1 LLASS
6 PLRLWR
12 PVLNART
19 FIDRPILAIV
29 LSLVVTLA
37 GLVSLA
43 TLPVAQYPRI
53 VPPQV
58 QVAATYP
65 GADAASLAQTVALP
79 LERAINGVDHLLFLQ
94 SNISDGSLSLT
105 ASFDIGTDPD
115 QATINVSNRVQT
127 VTSTLPAE
135 TQRAGVQVSKASS
148 TLLAI
153 VSLGSP
159 TRRYD
164 DLFLGAYAQRQVI
177 DELKRVPGVG
187 QADFFAQKD
196 YAMRV
201 WLHPDKL
208 AQYRLTAADVADA
221 IRAQNGQFA
230 TGTLNG
236 PPDRGGAWTTG
247 ITAPGRLPDAA
258 AFGAIILAAGPDG
271 TALRL
276 RDVARLQLGSEH
288 YDFDAVQGGGP
299 AMPIGIFLQPG
310 ANALAVMAAL
320 RTRMAALARD
330 FPPGMTWTTPFDTT
344 LFVRASIRETLLSL
358 GGALVL
364 VALVVFAFLRNARAT
379 LIPLLAVPVSV
390 IGTFAGLAV
399 LGYSINL
406 LTLFGLV
413 LAIGIV
419 VDDAIVVVENVA
431 RLMDEQGLAPREA
444 TAQAMREV
452 GAALVAIVLVLCA
465 VFVPVAFQGGLTGQL
480 YRQFAATVAIAVA
493 LSGFVALTLT
503 PALCALLL
511 RPAPARPGS
520 GGAGSAQGPRR
531 VRRVLHPLD
540 RAAAR
545 TAAGYAAAVGW
556 LLRHRAAGLALAA
569 LCAALGVVAALR
581 LPAAL
586 VPEEDRGQL
595 FVVWSLPPAATLSRT
610 EALMGRVDALLRRD
624 PDVGDSLAFSG
635 YNQLSN
641 GSQTNAGVA
650 FVHLRDWSLRGAGHA
665 ASAVA
670 ARFTAALSREKDATA
685 ASFNPAAIE
694 GLGSV
699 GGFELHILDRRGAG
713 LAALEAATAAFL
725 HEAAARPELAGLVT
739 TLQANTPRYRIDV
752 DRDRAAALG
761 VPIDS
766 IYAAIQSTFGSLYVN
781 DFTLEGRNYHV
792 NLQSDAPFRQDAGN
806 LREVFVRSTLSP
818 ASAAPAGTAGSFG
831 DTTPTATATGG
842 AAAGGAGSESA
853 STATPTAAGEMVPL
867 ASLVHLRR
875 TVGAD
880 QLERFNVYE
889 SAQVTGSAAPGYSSG
904 QAIAAAE
911 AVARTALPRGFDIAW
926 AGAAYQ
932 QRLAGR
938 AGSRVLLLGL
948 LMVGLILAAQFESWR
963 LPFAVLLSVPFALGA
978 AFVAVWLR
986 GRAVDV
992 YVQIG
997 LVALVG
1003 LAAKNAVL
1011 IVQFATLEQ
1020 RRGLDAAA
1028 AALSAAR
1035 LRLRPIVMTSLAFV
1049 IGCVPLALGS
1059 GPGAGSR
1066 QSLGTCVV
1074 GGMVGATVLGTLF
1087 VPLFFHLLQRRAR
1100 PGPTA
1105 SAARRRQHADAPGT

>member
-1 LLASS
+1 
-6 PLRLWR
+6 
-12 PVLNART
+12 
-19 FIDRPILAIV
+19 
-29 LSLVVTLA
+29 
-37 GLVSLA
+37 
-43 TLPVAQYPRI
+43 
-53 VPPQV
+53 
-58 QVAATYP
+58 
-65 GADAASLAQTVALP
+65 ADAASVAQTVALP
-79 LERAINGVDHLLFLQ
+79 LERAVNGVDHLLFLQ
-94 SNISDGSLSLT
+94 SNVSDGSLSLT

-148 TLLAI
+148 TLLGI

-159 TRRYD
+159 GGRYD

-187 QADFFAQKD
+187 QAEFFGQKD

-208 AQYRLTAADVADA
+208 AQFRLGAADVADA

-230 TGTLNG
+230 TGTVNA

-247 ITAPGRLPDAA
+247 MTAPGRLPDAA
-258 AFGAIILAAGPDG
+258 AFGAIVLAAGRDG

-276 RDVARLQLGSEH
+276 RDVARVQLGSEH

-299 AMPIGIFLQPG
+299 AMPIGVFLQPG
-310 ANALAVMAAL
+310 ANALSVMAAL
-320 RTRMAALARD
+320 RARMAVLARD
-330 FPPGMTWTTPFDTT
+330 FPPGVSWSVPLDTT
-344 LFVRASIRETLLSL
+344 QFVRASIRETLLGL
-358 GGALVL
+358 GEAMVL
-364 VALVVFAFLRNARAT
+364 VALVVWAFLRNGRAT

-399 LGYSINL
+399 LGYSVNL

-419 VDDAIVVVENVA
+419 VDDAIVVVENVS
-431 RLMDEQGLAPREA
+431 RLIDEDGLSPREA
-444 TAQAMREV
+444 TARAMGEV
-452 GAALVAIVLVLCA
+452 GGALVAIVLVLCA
-465 VFVPVAFQGGLTGQL
+465 VFVPVTLQGGLTGQL
-480 YRQFAATVAIAVA
+480 YRQFAATVAIAVT

-503 PALCALLL
+503 PALCVLLL
-511 RPAPARPGS
+511 RPAAVARAGVRRGPGVL
-520 GGAGSAQGPRR
+520 RR
-531 VRRVLHPLD
+531 VD
-540 RAAAR
+540 RAAGRVAS
-545 TAAGYAAAVGW
+545 GYGAAVAW
-556 LLRHRAAGLALAA
+556 LLRRPVAGVALALLCAGLGAAAG
-569 LCAALGVVAALR
+569 LR

-586 VPEEDRGQL
+586 VPEEDRGEV

-610 EALMGRVDALLRRD
+610 EALMGRVDAMMSRD
-624 PDVGDSLAFSG
+624 PDVERSLAFSG
-635 YNQLSN
+635 FNQLSN
-641 GSQTNAGVA
+641 GSQTNSGVA
-650 FVHLRDWSLRGAGHA
+650 FVHLSDWSLRGAGHTA
-665 ASAVA
+665 AAIA
-670 ARFTAALSREKDATA
+670 ARFTAALSREKDAMI
-685 ASFNPAAIE
+685 ASFNPPAIE
-694 GLGSV
+694 GLGNV
-699 GGFELHILDRRGAG
+699 GGFELHILDRGGLG
-713 LAALEAATAAFL
+713 LAALEAATRAFL
-725 HEAAARPELAGLVT
+725 HAAAARPELAGMVT
-739 TLQANTPRYRIDV
+739 TLQANTPRFRVDV

-761 VPIDS
+761 VPVDAV
-766 IYAAIQSTFGSLYVN
+766 YAALQSTFGSLYVN
-781 DFTLEGRNYHV
+781 DFTLDGRNYHV
-792 NLQSDAPFRQDAGN
+792 NLQSDAAFRADPAD
-806 LREVFVRSTLSP
+806 LRQVFVR
-818 ASAAPAGTAGSFG
+818 ASLPAPA
-831 DTTPTATATGG
+831 
-842 AAAGGAGSESA
+842 A
-853 STATPTAAGEMVPL
+853 SVADPAPGVGEMVPL
-867 ASLVHLRR
+867 AALVHMRR

-880 QLERFNVYE
+880 QLERFNVYA

-911 AVARTALPRGFDIAW
+911 AVARDALPRGFDIAW

-932 QRLAGR
+932 QKLAGR
-938 AGSRVLLLGL
+938 SGGRMLLLGL

-963 LPFAVLLSVPFALGA
+963 LPFAVLLSVPLALGG

-986 GRAVDV
+986 GRALDV

-1020 RRGLDAAA
+1020 RRGLDARA

-1049 IGCVPLALGS
+1049 IGCVPLALAT

-1074 GGMVGATVLGTLF
+1074 GGMIGATVLGTLF
-1087 VPLFFHLLQRRAR
+1087 VPLFFHLMGRRAAKQ
-1100 PGPTA
+1100 G
-1105 SAARRRQHADAPGT
+1105 

>member
-1 LLASS
+1 M
-6 PLRLWR
+6 
-12 PVLNART
+12 LNART
-19 FIDRPILAIV
+19 FIDRPVLAAV

-37 GLVSLA
+37 GLVSIG
-43 TLPVAQYPRI
+43 TLPVAQYPQI

-58 QVAATYP
+58 QVAASYP
-65 GADAASLAQTVALP
+65 GADAASVAQTVALP
-79 LERAINGVDHLLFLQ
+79 LERAVNGVDHLLFLQ
-94 SNISDGSLSLT
+94 SNVSDGSLSLT

-148 TLLAI
+148 TLLGI

-159 TRRYD
+159 SRRYD

-187 QADFFAQKD
+187 QAEFFGQKD

-208 AQYRLTAADVADA
+208 AQFRLGAADVADA

-230 TGTLNG
+230 TGTINA

-247 ITAPGRLPDAA
+247 MTAPGRLPDAA
-258 AFGAIILAAGPDG
+258 AFGAIVLAAGRDG

-276 RDVARLQLGSEH
+276 RDVARVQLGSEH
-288 YDFDAVQGGGP
+288 YDFDAVQDGGP
-299 AMPIGIFLQPG
+299 AMPIGVFLQPG
-310 ANALAVMAAL
+310 ANALSVMAAL
-320 RTRMAALARD
+320 RARMAVLARD
-330 FPPGMTWTTPFDTT
+330 FPPGVSWSVPLDTT
-344 LFVRASIRETLLSL
+344 QFVRASIRETLLSL
-358 GGALVL
+358 GEAMAL
-364 VALVVFAFLRNARAT
+364 VALVVWAFLRSLRAT

-399 LGYSINL
+399 LGYSVNL

-419 VDDAIVVVENVA
+419 VDDAIVVVENVS
-431 RLMDEQGLAPREA
+431 RLMDEDGFSPREA
-444 TAQAMREV
+444 TARAMGEV
-452 GAALVAIVLVLCA
+452 GGALVAIVLVLCA
-465 VFVPVAFQGGLTGQL
+465 VFVPVTLQGGLTGQL
-480 YRQFAATVAIAVA
+480 YRQFAATVAVAVT

-503 PALCALLL
+503 PALCVLLL
-511 RPAPARPGS
+511 RPARLR
-520 GGAGSAQGPRR
+520 QEGPRR
-531 VRRVLHPLD
+531 EGSRRSRGPLGLAE
-540 RAAAR
+540 RAAGR
-545 TAAGYAAAVGW
+545 VAGGYGAAVGW
-556 LLRHRAAGLALAA
+556 LLRRPVAGVALAVLCTGLGAAAG
-569 LCAALGVVAALR
+569 LR

-586 VPEEDRGQL
+586 VPEEDRGEV

-610 EALMGRVDALLRRD
+610 EALMGRVDAMMTRD
-624 PDVGDSLAFSG
+624 PDVASALAFSG
-635 YNQLSN
+635 FNQLTN
-641 GSQTNAGVA
+641 GSQTSAGVA

-665 ASAVA
+665 ATAVA
-670 ARFTAALSREKDATA
+670 ARLTAVLAREKDAVVA
-685 ASFNPAAIE
+685 GFNPPAIE
-694 GLGSV
+694 GLGNV
-699 GGFELHILDRRGAG
+699 GGFELHILDRGGAG
-713 LAALEAATAAFL
+713 LAALEAATQGYL
-725 HEAAARPELAGLVT
+725 HAAAARPELSGLVT
-739 TLQANTPRYRIDV
+739 TLQANTPRFQVDV

-761 VPIDS
+761 VPVS
-766 IYAAIQSTFGSLYVN
+766 AIYDALQSTFGSLYVN
-781 DFTLEGRNYHV
+781 DFTLDGRNYHV
-792 NLQSDAPFRQDAGN
+792 NLQSDAPFRQDPGD
-806 LREVFVRSTLSP
+806 LREVFVR
-818 ASAAPAGTAGSFG
+818 ASLPGT
-831 DTTPTATATGG
+831 TG
-842 AAAGGAGSESA
+842 AAVQDGA
-853 STATPTAAGEMVPL
+853 AAGEMVPL
-867 ASLVHLRR
+867 AALVHLRR

-880 QLERFNVYE
+880 QLERFDVYA
-889 SAQVTGSAAPGYSSG
+889 SAQVTGSAAPGFSSG

-911 AVARTALPRGFDIAW
+911 AVARDALPSGFDIAW

-932 QRLAGR
+932 QKLAGR
-938 AGSRVLLLGL
+938 AGGRVLLLGL

-963 LPFAVLLSVPFALGA
+963 LPFAVLLSVPLALGG

-986 GRAVDV
+986 GRALDV

-1020 RRGLDAAA
+1020 RRGLDARA

-1049 IGCVPLALGS
+1049 IGCVPLALAS
-1059 GPGAGSR
+1059 GPGAGGR

-1074 GGMVGATVLGTLF
+1074 GGMIGATVLGTLF
-1087 VPLFFHLLQRRAR
+1087 VPLFFHLTQRRDRAGR
-1100 PGPTA
+1100 QGRGPATR
-1105 SAARRRQHADAPGT
+1105 SAKGLRVET

>member
-1 LLASS
+1 M
-6 PLRLWR
+6 
-12 PVLNART
+12 LNART
-19 FIDRPILAIV
+19 FIDRPVLAAV

-37 GLVSLA
+37 GLVSIG
-43 TLPVAQYPRI
+43 TLPVAQYPQI

-65 GADAASLAQTVALP
+65 GADAASVAQTVALP

-94 SNISDGSLSLT
+94 SNVSDGSLSLT

-127 VTSTLPAE
+127 VTTTLPAE

-148 TLLAI
+148 TLLGI

-159 TRRYD
+159 GRRYD

-187 QADFFAQKD
+187 QADFFGQKD

-208 AQYRLTAADVADA
+208 AQYRLGASDVADA

-230 TGTLNG
+230 TGTVNA

-247 ITAPGRLPDAA
+247 MTAPGRLPDAA
-258 AFGAIILAAGPDG
+258 AFGASIRAAGRDG

-276 RDVARLQLGSEH
+276 RDVARVQLGSEH
-288 YDFDAVQGGGP
+288 YDFDAVQDGGP
-299 AMPIGIFLQPG
+299 AMPIGVFLQPG
-310 ANALAVMAAL
+310 ANALSVMAAL
-320 RTRMAALARD
+320 RARMAVLARD
-330 FPPGMTWTTPFDTT
+330 FPPGVTWTVPLDTT
-344 LFVRASIRETLLSL
+344 QFVRASIRETLLGL
-358 GGALVL
+358 GEAMAL
-364 VALVVFAFLRNARAT
+364 VALVVWAFLRSLRAT

-399 LGYSINL
+399 LGYSVNL

-419 VDDAIVVVENVA
+419 VDDAIVVVENVS
-431 RLMDEQGLAPREA
+431 RLMEEEGLDAREA
-444 TAQAMREV
+444 TARAMGEV
-452 GAALVAIVLVLCA
+452 GGALVAIVLVLCA
-465 VFVPVAFQGGLTGQL
+465 VFVPVTLQGGLTGQL
-480 YRQFAATVAIAVA
+480 YRQFAATVAVAVT

-503 PALCALLL
+503 PALCVLLL
-511 RPAPARPGS
+511 RPAAARH
-520 GGAGSAQGPRR
+520 GARGPRR
-531 VRRVLHPLD
+531 LAD
-540 RAAAR
+540 RAAGR
-545 TAAGYAAAVGW
+545 VAAGYGVAVAW
-556 LLRHRAAGLALAA
+556 LLRRPAQGVALAVLCAGLGAAAGVL
-569 LCAALGVVAALR
+569 

-586 VPEEDRGQL
+586 VPEEDRGEV

-610 EALMGRVDALLRRD
+610 EALMGRVDAMMSRD
-624 PDVGDSLAFSG
+624 PDVAGALAFSG

-650 FVHLRDWSLRGAGHA
+650 FVHLTDWSLRGAGHA
-665 ASAVA
+665 ASAIA
-670 ARFTAALSREKDATA
+670 ARFSAALARERDAVA
-685 ASFNPAAIE
+685 ASFNPPAIE
-694 GLGSV
+694 GLGNV
-699 GGFELHILDRRGAG
+699 GGFELHILDRSGAG
-713 LAALEAATAAFL
+713 LAALQSATQAFL
-725 HEAAARPELAGLVT
+725 HAAAARPELAGLVT
-739 TLQANTPRYRIDV
+739 TLQANTPRYQVDV

-761 VPIDS
+761 VPVEAV
-766 IYAAIQSTFGSLYVN
+766 YATLQSTFGSLYVN

-792 NLQSDAPFRQDAGN
+792 NLQSDAPFRQDPGD
-806 LREVFVRSTLSP
+806 LREVFVR
-818 ASAAPAGTAGSFG
+818 ASLAAP
-831 DTTPTATATGG
+831 G
-842 AAAGGAGSESA
+842 ADA
-853 STATPTAAGEMVPL
+853 AAGEMVPL
-867 ASLVHLRR
+867 AALVHLRR

-880 QLERFNVYE
+880 QLERFDVYP
-889 SAQVTGSAAPGYSSG
+889 SAQVTGSAAPGFSSG

-911 AVARTALPRGFDIAW
+911 AVARDALPRGFDIAW

-932 QRLAGR
+932 QKLAGR
-938 AGSRVLLLGL
+938 SGGRMLLLGL

-963 LPFAVLLSVPFALGA
+963 LPFAVLLSVPLALGA

-986 GRAVDV
+986 GRSLDV

-1020 RRGLDAAA
+1020 RRGLDARA

-1049 IGCVPLALGS
+1049 IGCVPLALAT

-1074 GGMVGATVLGTLF
+1074 GGMVGATLLGTLF
-1087 VPLFFHLLQRRAR
+1087 VPLFFHLLRRRA
-1100 PGPTA
+1100 G
-1105 SAARRRQHADAPGT
+1105 RQG

>member
-1 LLASS
+1 M
-6 PLRLWR
+6 
-12 PVLNART
+12 LNART
-19 FIDRPILAIV
+19 FIDRPVLATV
-29 LSLVVTLA
+29 LSLVITLA
-37 GLVSLA
+37 GLA
-43 TLPVAQYPRI
+43 CMGTLPVAQYPQI

-65 GADAASLAQTVALP
+65 GADAASVAQTVALP

-127 VTSTLPAE
+127 ATSTLPAE
-135 TQRAGVQVSKASS
+135 TQRAGLQVSKASS

-187 QADFFAQKD
+187 QAEFFGQKD

-208 AQYRLTAADVADA
+208 AQFRLTAADVAAA

-230 TGTLNG
+230 TGTINA

-247 ITAPGRLPDAA
+247 MTAPGRLPDAA

-288 YDFDAVQGGGP
+288 YDFDAVQDGGP
-299 AMPIGIFLQPG
+299 AMPIGVFLQPG
-310 ANALAVMAAL
+310 ANALAVMARL
-320 RTRMAALARD
+320 RGRMATLARD
-330 FPPGMTWTTPFDTT
+330 FPPGMTWTTPLDTT
-344 LFVRASIRETLLSL
+344 EFVRASIRETLLGL
-358 GGALVL
+358 GDALLL
-364 VALVVFAFLRNARAT
+364 VALVVWAFLRSARAT

-419 VDDAIVVVENVA
+419 VDDAIVVVENVV
-431 RLMDEQGLAPREA
+431 RLMDEEGLAPREA
-444 TAQAMREV
+444 TARAMGEV
-452 GAALVAIVLVLCA
+452 GGALVAVVLVLCA
-465 VFVPVAFQGGLTGQL
+465 VFIPVTLQGGLTGQL
-480 YRQFAATVAIAVA
+480 YRQFAATVTVAVT

-503 PALCALLL
+503 PALCVLLL
-511 RPAPARPGS
+511 RPAPQRQDGS
-520 GGAGSAQGPRR
+520 GRARGLLR
-531 VRRVLHPLD
+531 HLD
-540 RAAAR
+540 RAAGR
-545 TAAGYAAAVGW
+545 LAAGYGAAVGW
-556 LLRHRAAGLALAA
+556 LLRHHAAGLALAV
-569 LCAALGVVAALR
+569 LCVGLGVAAGLR

-610 EALMGRVDALLRRD
+610 TALMGRVDTLMSRD
-624 PDVGDSLAFSG
+624 PDVEGSLAFSG

-650 FVHLRDWSLRGAGHA
+650 YVRLRDWSLRGAGH
-665 ASAVA
+665 SATALA
-670 ARFTAALSREKDATA
+670 ARFTAALGREKDAVA
-685 ASFNPAAIE
+685 ASFNPPAIE
-694 GLGSV
+694 GLGNV
-699 GGFELHILDRRGAG
+699 GGFELHILDRGGAG
-713 LAALEAATAAFL
+713 LAALEAATQAYL
-725 HEAAARPELAGLVT
+725 HAAATRPELAGLVT
-739 TLQANTPRYRIDV
+739 TLQANTPRYRVDV

-761 VPIDS
+761 VPVES
-766 IYAAIQSTFGSLYVN
+766 IYAALQSTFGSLYVN

-792 NLQSDAPFRQDAGN
+792 NLQSDAPFRQDPGN
-806 LREVFVRSTLSP
+806 LREVFVRSSP
-818 ASAAPAGTAGSFG
+818 SGTPNGTGTPGVA
-831 DTTPTATATGG
+831 TTGT
-842 AAAGGAGSESA
+842 SD
-853 STATPTAAGEMVPL
+853 GEMVPL
-867 ASLVHLRR
+867 AALVHLRR

-880 QLERFNVYE
+880 QLERFNVYA
-889 SAQVTGSAAPGYSSG
+889 SAQVTGSAAAGFSSG

-911 AVARTALPRGFDIAW
+911 AVARDSLPRGFDIAW

-932 QRLAGR
+932 EKLAGR
-938 AGSRVLLLGL
+938 SGARTLLLGL

-963 LPFAVLLSVPFALGA
+963 LPFAILLSVPFALGA

-986 GRAVDV
+986 GRALDV
-992 YVQIG
+992 YVEIG

-1011 IVQFATLEQ
+1011 IVQFATMEQ
-1020 RRGLDAAA
+1020 RRGLDPRT

-1074 GGMVGATVLGTLF
+1074 GGMIGATLLGTLF
-1087 VPLFFHLLQRRAR
+1087 VPLFFHLLQRRV
-1100 PGPTA
+1100 GPH
-1105 SAARRRQHADAPGT
+1105 SH

>member
-1 LLASS
+1 M
-6 PLRLWR
+6 
-12 PVLNART
+12 LNART
-19 FIDRPILAIV
+19 FIDRPVLAAV

-37 GLVSLA
+37 GLVSIG
-43 TLPVAQYPRI
+43 TLPVAQYPQI

-65 GADAASLAQTVALP
+65 GADAQSVAQTVALP

-105 ASFDIGTDPD
+105 ASFVIGTDPD

-148 TLLAI
+148 TLLGI

-159 TRRYD
+159 GGRYD

-187 QADFFAQKD
+187 QAEFFGQKD

-208 AQYRLTAADVADA
+208 AQFRLGASDVADA

-230 TGTLNG
+230 TGTVNA

-247 ITAPGRLPDAA
+247 MTAPGRLPDAA
-258 AFGAIILAAGPDG
+258 AFGAIVLAAGRDG

-276 RDVARLQLGSEH
+276 RDVARVQLGSEH

-299 AMPIGIFLQPG
+299 AMPIGVFLQPG
-310 ANALAVMAAL
+310 ANALSVMAAL
-320 RTRMAALARD
+320 RARMAVLARD
-330 FPPGMTWTTPFDTT
+330 FPPGVSWSMPLDTT
-344 LFVRASIRETLLSL
+344 QFVRASIRETLLGL
-358 GGALVL
+358 GEAMAL
-364 VALVVFAFLRNARAT
+364 VALVVWAFLRSGRAT

-390 IGTFAGLAV
+390 VGTFAGLAV
-399 LGYSINL
+399 LGYSVNL

-419 VDDAIVVVENVA
+419 VDDAIVVVESVS
-431 RLMDEQGLAPREA
+431 RLIDEEGLSPRDA
-444 TAQAMREV
+444 TARAMGEV
-452 GAALVAIVLVLCA
+452 GGALVAIVLVLCA
-465 VFVPVAFQGGLTGQL
+465 VFVPVTLQGGLTGQL
-480 YRQFAATVAIAVA
+480 YRQFAATVAIAVT

-503 PALCALLL
+503 PALCVLLL
-511 RPAPARPGS
+511 RPAAAREGVRRAPGVL
-520 GGAGSAQGPRR
+520 RR
-531 VRRVLHPLD
+531 VD
-540 RAAAR
+540 RAAGR
-545 TAAGYAAAVGW
+545 VAGGYGAAVAW
-556 LLRHRAAGLALAA
+556 LLRRPVAGVALAV
-569 LCAALGVVAALR
+569 LCAALGGAAALR

-586 VPEEDRGQL
+586 VPEEDRGEV

-610 EALMGRVDALLRRD
+610 EALMGRVDAMMSRD
-624 PDVGDSLAFSG
+624 PDVERSLAFSG
-635 YNQLSN
+635 FNQLSN
-641 GSQTNAGVA
+641 GSQTNSGVA
-650 FVHLRDWSLRGAGHA
+650 FVHLSEWGLRGAGHTA
-665 ASAVA
+665 AAIA
-670 ARFTAALSREKDATA
+670 ARFTAALSREKDATV
-685 ASFNPAAIE
+685 ASFNPPAIE
-694 GLGSV
+694 GLGNV
-699 GGFELHILDRRGAG
+699 GGFELHILDRGGLG
-713 LAALEAATAAFL
+713 LAALEAATQGFL
-725 HEAAARPELAGLVT
+725 HAAAARPELAGLVT
-739 TLQANTPRYRIDV
+739 TLQANTPRFRVDV

-761 VPIDS
+761 VPVDAV
-766 IYAAIQSTFGSLYVN
+766 YAALQSTFGSLYVN
-781 DFTLEGRNYHV
+781 DFTLDGRNYHV
-792 NLQSDAPFRQDAGN
+792 NLQSDAAFRADPAD
-806 LREVFVRSTLSP
+806 LREVFVRASLP
-818 ASAAPAGTAGSFG
+818 APAATAAAPAPGEA
-831 DTTPTATATGG
+831 
-842 AAAGGAGSESA
+842 
-853 STATPTAAGEMVPL
+853 ATPGAGEMVPL
-867 ASLVHLRR
+867 AALVHMRR

-880 QLERFNVYE
+880 QLERFNVYA
-889 SAQVTGSAAPGYSSG
+889 SAQVTGSAAPGFSSG

-911 AVARTALPRGFDIAW
+911 AVARDALPRGFDIAW
-926 AGAAYQ
+926 AGAAFQ
-932 QRLAGR
+932 QKLAGR
-938 AGSRVLLLGL
+938 SGARLLLLGL
-948 LMVGLILAAQFESWR
+948 GMVGLILAAQFESWR
-963 LPFAVLLSVPFALGA
+963 LPFAVLLSVPLALGG

-986 GRAVDV
+986 GRALDV

-1020 RRGLDAAA
+1020 RRGLDARA

-1049 IGCVPLALGS
+1049 IGCVPLALAT

-1074 GGMVGATVLGTLF
+1074 GGMIGATVLGTLF
-1087 VPLFFHLLQRRAR
+1087 VPLFFHLVGRR
-1100 PGPTA
+1100 G
-1105 SAARRRQHADAPGT
+1105 RRQG